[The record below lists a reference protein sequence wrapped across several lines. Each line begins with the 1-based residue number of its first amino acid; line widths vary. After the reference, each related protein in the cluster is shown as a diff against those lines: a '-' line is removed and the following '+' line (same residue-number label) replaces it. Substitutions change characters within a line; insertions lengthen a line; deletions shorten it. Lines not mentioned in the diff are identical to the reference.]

1 MDTVTILR
9 ELWRR
14 RVFVGAIAFAA
25 VFVGLM
31 ISYRISLPPES
42 RKYEVGVASARI
54 LVDTPNSQV
63 VEVAPTGSET
73 LGGRANLLANLMTE
87 GEVKAAIARG
97 AGLAP
102 KQLLAVAETAAE
114 PQTVPLSAKRN
125 PTAPLLTTR
134 LVTNPTGDPLPII
147 EIETQAADAPRAA
160 RLAVA
165 AVSGLR
171 AYLDSKAAVESV
183 PDARRL
189 RVTGLGAPQARME
202 VRGPK
207 RVVALAGAIFIFLL
221 GCAAIIGLS
230 ALVRNWH
237 AASEEDELGD
247 VEVYRALLDVPL
259 DGERLTTATEG
270 DGGGADWSTL
280 VLTPL
285 PGGETGLDQQ
295 AAGEGESG
303 AGSEAGA
310 RSA

>member
-14 RVFVGAIAFAA
+14 RVLVGVVVLAA
-25 VFVGLM
+25 VFVGFL
-31 ISYRISLPPES
+31 ISYRVSLPPES

-63 VEVAPTGSET
+63 VAVAPTGSET

-87 GEVKAAIARG
+87 GGVKAAIARR
-97 AGLAP
+97 AGLRP
-102 KQLLAVAETAAE
+102 KRLLAVAETAAAA
-114 PQTVPLSAKRN
+114 QTVPQSAKRD
-125 PTAPLLTTR
+125 PTAPLLMTS
-134 LVTNPTGDPLPII
+134 LVTSPSGDPLPII
-147 EIETQAADAPRAA
+147 EIETQAADLAGAA
-160 RLAVA
+160 RLAAA

-207 RVVALAGAIFIFLL
+207 RVVALAAAIFVFLL
-221 GCAAIIGLS
+221 GCAAIIGVS
-230 ALVRNWH
+230 VLVRSWR
-237 AASEEDELGD
+237 AAAAEDDTGD
-247 VEVYRALLDVPL
+247 AEAYRALLDIPL
-259 DGERLTTATEG
+259 DENRLAPATES
-270 DGGGADWSTL
+270 GGAGADWATL

-285 PGGETGLDQQ
+285 PGRDDSAEQP
-295 AAGEGESG
+295 AGEVG
-303 AGSEAGA
+303 AGADSEAGA
-310 RSA
+310 KSA